1 MATKGL
7 EKAQEGSAKGREGRK
22 NFRDGRYFRKAM
34 KGRCF
39 TLKYFARQGG
49 ARLN

>member
-1 MATKGL
+1 M

-22 NFRDGRYFRKAM
+22 NFHDGRYFRKAM
-34 KGRCF
+34 KGRWF